1 MGLCNHRGIY
11 PVTLVRETI
20 RHVRN
25 TQTYPHPSRQG
36 LNFGAA
42 GSVGF
47 VTSVV
52 SGAGCYGQS
61 SRERRI
67 LRHILRRSSWL
78 VMMVCTEAMRSFMQV
93 VEAIRSVMLAL
104 LFLILAPLLGLVA
117 AFTHDRRY
125 DELLDD
131 W

>member
-1 MGLCNHRGIY
+1 
-11 PVTLVRETI
+11 
-20 RHVRN
+20 
-25 TQTYPHPSRQG
+25 
-36 LNFGAA
+36 
-42 GSVGF
+42 
-47 VTSVV
+47 
-52 SGAGCYGQS
+52 
-61 SRERRI
+61 
-67 LRHILRRSSWL
+67 
-78 VMMVCTEAMRSFMQV
+78 MMVCTEAMRSFMQV